1 MKVSHSDLIIRL
13 IPILG
18 LGLLL
23 SSCAPTTGIA
33 PSGALKQQLHEI
45 KQQQQEQAT
54 QLQQLQ
60 RQISQLQQQLTAEN
74 LVSAPVQDNIESP
87 QQSGATI
94 PIITVPES
102 QSQIIPNQ
110 QAVKIAASASS
121 YLAAFSNLAAGN
133 FAAAEM
139 GFQEFLRDF
148 PDHQYSPNARYWLA
162 SAQLSQDKTNL
173 AINNLQLII
182 SDPNGQ
188 KKKPAAL
195 MQLAQIYQQRGLQ
208 IQADN
213 VLEQLRNNYPES
225 PEAQHFYRSTE
236 PDN

>member
-1 MKVSHSDLIIRL
+1 MRVTHSTPIIRF

-18 LGLLL
+18 FVLLC

-45 KQQQQEQAT
+45 KQQQQEQAA

-60 RQISQLQQQLTAEN
+60 HKISQLQQQLTAEN
-74 LVSAPVQDNIESP
+74 LVSAQIQDNIESP
-87 QQSGATI
+87 QQSGATS
-94 PIITVPES
+94 PIIIVPRS
-102 QSQIIPNQ
+102 QSQVIPNQ
-110 QAVKIAASASS
+110 EAVKIAASASS

-133 FAAAEM
+133 FTAAET

-162 SAQLSQDKTNL
+162 SAQLSQNKTNL

-182 SDPNGQ
+182 SDPDAQ
-188 KKKPAAL
+188 KKTPAAL
-195 MQLAQIYQQRGLQ
+195 MQLAQVYQQQGLQ

-213 VLEQLRNNYPES
+213 VLEQLRINYPES
-225 PEAQHFYRSTE
+225 PEAQHFYRSEE
-236 PDN
+236 PIN

>member
-1 MKVSHSDLIIRL
+1 MRVPHPTPIIKL

-18 LGLLL
+18 FVLLF

-60 RQISQLQQQLTAEN
+60 QKINQLQQQLTAEN
-74 LVSAPVQDNIESP
+74 LVSEQIQDNIESP
-87 QQSGATI
+87 QQAGATS
-94 PIITVPES
+94 PIIIVSGS
-102 QSQIIPNQ
+102 QSQVLPNQ
-110 QAVKIAASASS
+110 EAVKIAASASS
-121 YLAAFSNLAAGN
+121 YLEAFSNLAAGN
-133 FAAAEM
+133 FATAET
-139 GFQEFLRDF
+139 GFQDFLREF

-173 AINNLQLII
+173 AINNLRLII
-182 SDPNGQ
+182 SNPDAQ

-195 MQLAQIYQQRGLQ
+195 MQLAQIYQQQGLQ

-213 VLEQLRNNYPES
+213 VLEQLRSNYPES
-225 PEAQHFYRSTE
+225 PEAQHFYRSEE
-236 PDN
+236 PNN